1 MSVIALKDV
10 QATAKAQLDASDYAL
25 AHAIPVF
32 IDDGR
37 KLSKIEQALSQAG
50 HCIAVSLP
58 LSASRVGQATG
69 AANIRI
75 QMEATAFINPEK
87 SALDP
92 VECFDEIGKAILGYS
107 VMNQADRFE
116 LGETQDPIFESVD
129 GLFAVTVRFTKL
141 TFIKAD

>member
-10 QATAKAQLDASDYAL
+10 QATAKAQLDASAYTL

-58 LSASRVGQATG
+58 LSAARVGQATG

-75 QMEATAFINPEK
+75 QMEATALINPEK
-87 SALDP
+87 SGLDP
-92 VECFDEIGKAILGYS
+92 VECFDEIGKALLGYA
-107 VMNQADRFE
+107 VDNQADRFE
-116 LGETQDPIFESVD
+116 LGETQDSIFESVD